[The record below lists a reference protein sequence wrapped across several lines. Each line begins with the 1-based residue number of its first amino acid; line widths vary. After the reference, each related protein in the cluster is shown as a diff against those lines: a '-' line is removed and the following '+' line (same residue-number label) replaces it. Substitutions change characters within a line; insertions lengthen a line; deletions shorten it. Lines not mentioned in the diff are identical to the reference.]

1 MLTHVHRNAC
11 HRDYKGCDSAHFKGA
26 VCCIEFL
33 SFLLI
38 KRSVCVYKRIEVS
51 ESLQAGLLV
60 FIVRCIAKKIAPAE
74 PPAGL

>member
-1 MLTHVHRNAC
+1 MLKYVHRNAC

-51 ESLQAGLLV
+51 EKVAGRVLGFL
-60 FIVRCIAKKIAPAE
+60 FDASQKKIAPAE

>member
-1 MLTHVHRNAC
+1 MLTYVHRNAC

-51 ESLQAGLLV
+51 ESLQAGFLV
-60 FIVRCIAKKIAPAE
+60 FLFDASPKKIAPAE